1 MTMRDLYVKL
11 LDFTDVMELMAPV
24 QTNEIT
30 VFENQ
35 NNILL
40 PNSYKELLSF
50 FDGGEIFI
58 PGITIYGITEH
69 KGYKTIREINGSE
82 YRKRFNIPK
91 THLIFGKLNYGDL
104 LCINL
109 NDPYDVILWS
119 SDTDEEDFSW
129 DSLSKWLEETIC
141 DYEECNGGNM

>member
-1 MTMRDLYVKL
+1 MSIKDLYKKL
-11 LDFTDVMELMAPV
+11 LDFFNVIELMQAASL
-24 QTNEIT
+24 QEIAD
-30 VFENQ
+30 FEKK
-35 NNILL
+35 NNISL
-40 PNSYKELLSF
+40 PDSYKELLSF

-58 PGITIYGITEH
+58 PGTIIYGINEH
-69 KGYKTIREINGSE
+69 KGYKTIREINSSE

-129 DSLSKWLEETIC
+129 DSLSKWLEETIN
-141 DYEECNGGNM
+141 DYEEYDGGNM